1 MPQEFRKPGEQLA
14 LDGMSSR
21 APQDRLFFAI
31 YPDTGTARK
40 IQALAK
46 TLQARHSLLGA
57 PRPVHLL
64 HVTLHH
70 LGDHDGLP
78 ESLVAAAI
86 DAARHVSMP
95 AFTLRFD
102 RVASFTGHAR
112 NAPCVLRNDDPAA
125 DASMSAL
132 HEALAMALMKAG
144 LGRCVQKHFIPHVT
158 LLYDAKVLAPER
170 VPSIEWTVDRFAL
183 VHSLLGRS
191 EHRTLFARQLA

>member
-1 MPQEFRKPGEQLA
+1 
-14 LDGMSSR
+14 MSTR

-31 YPDTGTARK
+31 YPDTESAQN
-40 IQALAK
+40 IHALAK
-46 TLQARHSLLGA
+46 TLRARHSLRGA

-70 LGDHDGLP
+70 LGDYDGLP
-78 ESLVAAAI
+78 KSLVAAAI

-102 RVASFTGHAR
+102 CVASFTGHAR

-125 DASMSAL
+125 NASMWAL
-132 HEALAMALMKAG
+132 HEALAVALKKAG
-144 LGRCVQKHFIPHVT
+144 LGRSVHKHFIPHVT
-158 LLYDAKVLAPER
+158 LLYDAKILAPES
-170 VPSIEWTVDRFAL
+170 VPPIEWTVDRFAL

-191 EHRTLFARQLA
+191 EHRTLFA